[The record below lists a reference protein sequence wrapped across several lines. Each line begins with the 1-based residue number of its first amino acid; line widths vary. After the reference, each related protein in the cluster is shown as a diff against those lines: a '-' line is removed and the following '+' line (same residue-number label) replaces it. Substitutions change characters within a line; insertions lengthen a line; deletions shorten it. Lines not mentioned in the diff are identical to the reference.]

1 MPTVLYLGPPGTHS
15 YDAARTRFGDSQE
28 LAPCLSHHDIFAR
41 LCAGAARRNGTMA
54 LVPVENSTEG
64 PVTQTL
70 DLLATQPGLTIA
82 ESFTLQVRHH
92 LLAHTAVRRMKDIRR
107 LYSHPQALGQ
117 CRVNIEKRL
126 PHVEQIAESSTAA
139 AAARAA
145 GEPGS
150 AALAS
155 ETAAAIYGLK
165 IMKQDMQS
173 SRGSVTRFMV
183 LSSRRSQTRVQCD
196 DPRKI
201 RSLMYV
207 VLHNRPGALL
217 HALAPFDAAGVNLT
231 FIQSRPLPGR
241 PWEYAFFIEAA
252 TDWTKPAHVAAWQ
265 FIMALADSGRQMGTY
280 VAH

>member
-1 MPTVLYLGPPGTHS
+1 MSPILYLGPEGTHS
-15 YDAARTRFGDSQE
+15 HDAAIKHFGAAQ
-28 LAPCLSHHDIFAR
+28 LLRPCFSHHEIFTR
-41 LCAGAARRNGTMA
+41 LIEGRKYRGGMKA

-70 DLLATQPGLTIA
+70 DLLAAHPELAIT
-82 ESFTLQVRHH
+82 ESFSVAVTHH
-92 LLAHTAVRRMKDIRR
+92 LMAHPETGKLKEIRR

-117 CRVNIEKRL
+117 CAAKIDKVL
-126 PHVEQIAESSTAA
+126 PQVERIAEASTAA

-145 GEPGS
+145 TEPGS

-155 ETAAAIYGLK
+155 ETAAEIYGLK
-165 IMKQDMQS
+165 VLRTKMQS
-173 SRGSVTRFMV
+173 SRDNKTRFMV
-183 LSSRRSQTRVQCD
+183 LSTAKRIKKIKCD
-196 DPRKI
+196 DPDKI

-241 PWEYAFFIEAA
+241 SWEYAFFIEAA
-252 TDWTKPAHVAAWQ
+252 TDWSKPAHLAAWRL
-265 FIMALADSGRQMGTY
+265 ITALADSSRRMGTY
-280 VAH
+280 ISQ

>member
-1 MPTVLYLGPPGTHS
+1 MQTVLYLGPPGTHS
-15 YDAARTRFGDSQE
+15 YDAARMRFGESRE

-41 LCAGAARRNGTMA
+41 LSTNAARRDGTMA

-70 DLLATQPGLTIA
+70 DLLATQPGLSIA

-92 LLAHTAVRRMKDIRR
+92 LLAHPATKRMKDIRR

-117 CRVNIEKRL
+117 CRVNIDKRL

-139 AAARAA
+139 AAERAA

-173 SRGSVTRFMV
+173 RRGSVTRFMV
-183 LSSRRSQTRVQCD
+183 LASGKNEKIAHGE

-252 TDWTKPAHVAAWQ
+252 TDWTKPAHAAAWQ

-280 VAH
+280 LAH